1 MDNSVVVNN
10 PQETTG
16 LPTQEQATKE
26 LEVYT
31 RSNAIF
37 ETIKN
42 DPEMVIKNIESSLNN
57 LSNDRVK
64 AIPNNTEI
72 QKTIDR
78 IITRLKAI
86 KDLVRDANN

>member
-1 MDNSVVVNN
+1 MIFRGLAVPGFPGISNKEDLVAIWSSKDNKRFQNYK
-10 PQETTG
+10 
-16 LPTQEQATKE
+16 ATFSILDVSQVKRE
-26 LEVYT
+26 W
-31 RSNAIF
+31 
-37 ETIKN
+37 
-42 DPEMVIKNIESSLNN
+42 LNN

-64 AIPNNTEI
+64 AIPNNSEI